1 MPLTEHMELAKPFED
16 AGFTPPQ
23 AQALAGL
30 IGAINQRF
38 NSLETE
44 VRTRFA
50 AVDQR
55 FDAVDK
61 HLAAVETSVSEL
73 RSEMRQDMRELRS
86 ELRSMPWKMF
96 GMMLGL
102 LTAFSAIVLGTVK
115 LFLL

>member
-38 NSLETE
+38 N
-44 VRTRFA
+44 

-55 FDAVDK
+55 FDAIDRR
-61 HLAAVETSVSEL
+61 LDAVETRLGSVE
-73 RSEMRQDMRELRS
+73 RELRS
-86 ELRSMPWKMF
+86 LPWKIF
-96 GMMLGL
+96 GMLLGL